1 MTLMPWG
8 FVLMQAPSEV
18 NATPVFG
25 AGYLNNEKPYAID
38 DGIRLF

>member
-1 MTLMPWG
+1 MPWG

-25 AGYLNNEKPYAID
+25 AGYLNNEKPYAIIN
-38 DGIRLF
+38 GIRLF